1 MFSFKRGKSEE
12 LSEEEARK
20 VNEKFNSFKNK
31 QYSEDDMHKVFDNE
45 ETIMNKMN
53 DKNLKSFIEEVK
65 IFFSMLKDFFTK
77 KYTEVPVGTIMAI
90 ASSLLYVLSPFDI
103 IPDFLPV
110 IGYVD
115 DAGIV
120 ALCMNFVKT
129 DLEKYK
135 QFKESKKQE

>member
-1 MFSFKRGKSEE
+1 MFKFKRENQEE
-12 LSEEEARK
+12 LSEEEAKK

-31 QYSEDDMHKVFDNE
+31 KYSEDDMHKVFDNE

-53 DKNLKSFIEEVK
+53 DKNLKGFIEEVK
-65 IFFSMLKDFFTK
+65 LFFSMLKDFFIK

-90 ASSLLYVLSPFDI
+90 VGSLLYVLSPVDI
-103 IPDFLPV
+103 IPDFIPV
-110 IGYVD
+110 VGYID

-120 ALCMNFVKT
+120 ALCMNFVRT

-135 QFKESKKQE
+135 KFKETDQK

>member
-1 MFSFKRGKSEE
+1 MFKFKRGNQEE
-12 LSEEEARK
+12 LTEEEAKR

-31 QYSEDDMHKVFDNE
+31 KYSEDDMHKVFDNE

-53 DKNLKSFIEEVK
+53 DKNLKNFIEDVK

-90 ASSLLYVLSPFDI
+90 AGSLLYVLSPIDI
-103 IPDFLPV
+103 IPDFIPV
-110 IGYVD
+110 VGYLD

-135 QFKESKKQE
+135 KFKDTEQK